1 MAKLAKASH
10 SAKVATQPRAVHWS
24 CSLAVLVALLLF
36 ACKVQGQEGYT
47 LQGTV
52 VDSLGGAIA
61 GAKIRTVGA
70 PYGTQSNEEGAFW
83 WYLPS
88 QETSVL
94 TVSKTGYN
102 TVRIELN
109 GQAGDTLRRTIRLYR
124 GSDTLVTVA
133 DVWVTGQRRP
143 PAMQRLTSLEFDR
156 LQGTMGGVEMVLKTM
171 PGVHM
176 ASELSNQYSVR
187 GGSFDENLVYI
198 DGIEVMR
205 PQLLRTGQQEGL
217 SLLNPDMTAAIE
229 FSAGG
234 FPAQYGERMSSVVN
248 VRYREPH
255 SHALKLQASL
265 LESRLYW
272 QGASDTGGWSGMIG
286 ARYKSNKLLIGTT
299 DTKGDYRPLFFD
311 LQGKVI
317 WHPRKELKL
326 TMLGIWNQN
335 EYQFKPLHKQTQ
347 VGTLTEAF
355 QQLDVYYEGQEKD
368 RQRTLLGALSLN
380 WQIDPRWCLESQL
393 GFTYHQ
399 AREAFD
405 ILAEYWLSDLR
416 ASNAPSG
423 LHDSTANVG
432 IGGFLNHARNE
443 LTALTGTLQC
453 QAQCQLGAH
462 GFLFGISVN
471 PRWLRSQQS
480 EWHLVD
486 SAGYSLPT
494 TSAALP
500 VQGRL
505 HGQQA
510 LPMVQYAAFAQGTL
524 EFEQASGTWRCLIG
538 LRYSAMNLFWH
549 SRISPRVS
557 LEFTPSAAPLLKAY
571 AAGGLYYQYAFYRE
585 MLDRAGQLHPRLK
598 PQMAIHSVI
607 GTQYSFMLWSRLFK
621 VQVELYYKWL
631 YGQIPYTVDNVRL
644 CYEALNAGEGYA
656 RGIDVKLNGELVPG
670 AESWLS
676 LSLLQAQM
684 RLTQELPDAERMPRE
699 SGYFPMP
706 HDQLFSVGLYLRDYL
721 PRMPS
726 CQVLLS
732 ANYAT
737 GLPYSTPSGR
747 YGDFARMPSYQR
759 IDIGF
764 SYIFKDDFQSLQF
777 LRRFQWLRE
786 LSLSIEVLN
795 LFNTHNTISYL
806 WLRVPGEENGQ
817 SQLAV
822 PNYLTARCVNI
833 MLRARF

>member
-1 MAKLAKASH
+1 MIALATYLEHRRSL
-10 SAKVATQPRAVHWS
+10 WS
-24 CSLAVLVALLLF
+24 YCCLAVVLLLQF
-36 ACKVQGQEGYT
+36 VAPAQGQSSYT
-47 LQGTV
+47 LWGKV
-52 VDSLGGAIA
+52 VDSVGHGVA
-61 GAKIRTVGA
+61 GAQIRPAGQ
-70 PYGTQSNEEGAFW
+70 PFGTQSNSEGHFW

-88 QETSVL
+88 QDTSELLVG
-94 TVSKTGYN
+94 KPGYS
-102 TVRIELN
+102 TVRLRLS
-109 GQAGDTLRRTIRLYR
+109 GQAGDTLRRTIRLQR
-124 GSDTLVTVA
+124 GVDTLVAVE
-133 DVWVTGQRRP
+133 DVWVTGNRRRP

-156 LQGTMGGVEMVLKTM
+156 LQGTVGGVEMVLKTM

-198 DGIEVMR
+198 DGIEVVR

-217 SLLNPDMTAAIE
+217 SLLNPDMTAGID

-248 VRYREPH
+248 VRYREPQ
-255 SHALKLQASL
+255 SHALRLQASL

-272 QGASDTGGWSGMIG
+272 QGASDTSGWSGMIG

-299 DTKGDYRPLFFD
+299 DTKGDYRPQFFD
-311 LQGKVI
+311 VQGKVI
-317 WHPRKELKL
+317 WTPRKQLKL
-326 TMLGIWNQN
+326 TLLGIWNQN
-335 EYQFKPLHKQTQ
+335 EYQFKPEHKQTQ

-355 QQLDVYYEGQEKD
+355 QQLDIYYEGQEKD
-368 RQRTLLGALSLN
+368 RQRTLLGALSLE
-380 WQIDPRWCLESQL
+380 WQLNPLWQLEGQL
-393 GFTYHQ
+393 GLTYHQ
-399 AREAFD
+399 EREAFD
-405 ILAEYWLSDLR
+405 ILAEYWLSELR
-416 ASNAPSG
+416 ASDAPSG

-453 QAQCQLGAH
+453 QARCQLGEH
-462 GFLFGISVN
+462 ELRFGISAN
-471 PRWLRSQQS
+471 PRWMQSRQS

-494 TSAALP
+494 ASSELP
-500 VQGRL
+500 VLGNL
-505 HGQQA
+505 HGTHA
-510 LPMVQYAAFAQGTL
+510 LPMVQYAAFAQGNL
-524 EFEQASGTWRCLIG
+524 EFEPSAGTLRCLLG
-538 LRYSAMNLFWH
+538 LRYSGVNLFRH
-549 SRISPRVS
+549 SRVSPRVS
-557 LEFTPSAAPLLKAY
+557 LEFSPNAVPLLKVY

-585 MLDRAGQLHPRLK
+585 MRDRAGTLHPELK
-598 PQMAIHSVI
+598 PQMSIHSVV

-621 VQVELYYKWL
+621 VQAELYYKWL
-631 YGQIPYTVDNVRL
+631 YQQIPYTVDNVRL
-644 CYEALNAGEGYA
+644 VYEALNAGQGYV

-676 LSLLQAQM
+676 LSLLQA
-684 RLTQELPDAERMPRE
+684 RIKVTDALRDPERMPRE
-699 SGYFPMP
+699 KDYFPMP

-721 PRMPS
+721 PRLPS

-747 YGDFARMPSYQR
+747 YGDLARMPSYQR

-764 SYIFKDDFQSLQF
+764 SYIFKDDYQSLKF
-777 LRRFQWLRE
+777 LQRFKWLRE
-786 LSLSIEVLN
+786 LSLAVEVLN
-795 LFNTHNTISYL
+795 LFDAHNTISYL
-806 WLRVPGEENGQ
+806 WLRVPTTSGGQ

-833 MLRARF
+833 MLRAAF